1 MGTKAVSAFHGAS
14 WSPWPA
20 ATPPPHPGA
29 AFALDSEALMAPRA
43 PRWSRV
49 SSLASPHLPA
59 RLFSACHHV
68 PLLCPCPCAE
78 SARRPSRTTSRIPG
92 QGALSEGCV
101 PLRASPFHLPWV
113 PSPHSSRPGCRFAK
127 PNPVCGFS
135 SHANRHPPD
144 SPARTGVCQWELSPL
159 NLSWGSGSPV
169 RGADTLRVPQ
179 QVPRSWPQMSGSG
192 LPVVCLDSDP
202 Q

>member
-1 MGTKAVSAFHGAS
+1 MLHLLLAENNFHLVRESSLAGFGGRPAFKRLVVGTKAASAFHGAS

-43 PRWSRV
+43 PRWSKV
-49 SSLASPHLPA
+49 SSLCLLPGQPTP
-59 RLFSACHHV
+59 ACPV
-68 PLLCPCPCAE
+68 VLCMPPRPPPCAE

-101 PLRASPFHLPWV
+101 PLRATPFHLPWV
-113 PSPHSSRPGCRFAK
+113 PSPHSSRPCCRFAE
-127 PNPVCGFS
+127 PNPVCSFS

-159 NLSWGSGSPV
+159 NL
-169 RGADTLRVPQ
+169 
-179 QVPRSWPQMSGSG
+179 
-192 LPVVCLDSDP
+192 
-202 Q
+202 